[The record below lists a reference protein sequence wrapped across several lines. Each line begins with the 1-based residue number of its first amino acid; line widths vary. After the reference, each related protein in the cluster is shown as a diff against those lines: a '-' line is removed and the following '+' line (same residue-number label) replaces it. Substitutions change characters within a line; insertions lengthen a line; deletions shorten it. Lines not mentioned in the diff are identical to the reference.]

1 MELLVIVVVGGGV
14 GEVVL
19 RNKVVY
25 FINGVVKHMLDLLIL
40 LLDVIGIRPRERT
53 RLLVFA

>member
-1 MELLVIVVVGGGV
+1 MELLVIIVVGGVGV
-14 GEVVL
+14 GVVVL

-40 LLDVIGIRPRERT
+40 LLDVIE
-53 RLLVFA
+53 